1 MNQRLHDFA
10 GLDIDPLAALRHSR
24 GLQHLTDEELA
35 PLARELQPVRYDS
48 GTTFFKQFEANHDAP
63 LRVLLQGQLFWTP
76 IANVETAGAPTLD
89 AGALFGLSSINAWAR
104 KHPSWSVL
112 AVDEHPGF
120 LAEANDELWA
130 LELPLNSYHRAFA
143 RPESKRLIT
152 RLIGLYG
159 ARPDAPKVVRALR
172 RTPEF
177 SRACPMH
184 VSRVVEGGVLER
196 WLPDKPILADGSSEH
211 MALRYVVSGK
221 VRVIDEHDGQSTVV
235 GANELIP
242 HRAIF
247 SDRGPARTFIAIDG
261 PAEVIRIRRQTLDF
275 TIRTTP
281 GFARTLGPATLGSWL
296 RDSAGYERS
305 YPIIASGEMTLVL
318 ADPTVDPLPLSAL
331 CALLAEAANEH
342 LDDRTTVV
350 KLVPAGPEVAPR
362 SSPFGV
368 PEILPVAKEGDFAA
382 AVRETII
389 DLAHQWGLLFDH
401 IILDPSPLALT
412 PKERLALMRAM
423 VDLPCPSQISYLVAN
438 PEHWADLPRRIGV
451 ASGVS
456 ILPTAMLGP
465 RPHWLDLETMRG
477 WMSDVAQGRWRPGGE
492 QDIPGGAGVRRSPT
506 AQAAHVVGQLF
517 GVPSSYPIPWP
528 LDAVRMRLGDDVLVR
543 LRAAQRVTESAMLTI
558 DGIDLEAEQAEQLRE
573 CMRRWA
579 RAVTWRRVGLGIGG
593 AGSQSYVAI
602 PFIRRLREVGIPLDV
617 ISGSSTGAFIGA
629 FYSALGD

>member
-1 MNQRLHDFA
+1 MSRSDDMAHGGTVGPYAMNQRLHDFA

-412 PKERLALMRAM
+412 PKERLAVQHAGR
-423 VDLPCPSQISYLVAN
+423 LVG
-438 PEHWADLPRRIGV
+438 PWR
-451 ASGVS
+451 
-456 ILPTAMLGP
+456 TAMKIDFAIAVTEDPLVGGVGLRNLS
-465 RPHWLDLETMRG
+465 RPTLVVDE
-477 WMSDVAQGRWRPGGE
+477 SFVDVAEPERRYRLAFAAAALATGL
-492 QDIPGGAGVRRSPT
+492 GVIYDSGNLTLPD
-506 AQAAHVVGQLF
+506 L
-517 GVPSSYPIPWP
+517 
-528 LDAVRMRLGDDVLVR
+528 LDALMALAKPRHEPATD
-543 LRAAQRVTESAMLTI
+543 T
-558 DGIDLEAEQAEQLRE
+558 
-573 CMRRWA
+573 A
-579 RAVTWRRVGLGIGG
+579 RALVDTLAARG
-593 AGSQSYVAI
+593 
-602 PFIRRLREVGIPLDV
+602 
-617 ISGSSTGAFIGA
+617 
-629 FYSALGD
+629 